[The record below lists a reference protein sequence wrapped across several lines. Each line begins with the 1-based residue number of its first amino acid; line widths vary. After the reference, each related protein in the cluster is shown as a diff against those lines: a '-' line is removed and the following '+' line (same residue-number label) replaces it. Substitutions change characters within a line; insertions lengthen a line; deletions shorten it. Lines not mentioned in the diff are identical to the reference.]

1 MAVTAEVNNKITSR
15 QTPPGDYSGGLT
27 TETGSLGIR
36 LGSGTGDFKINKRFM
51 DVRTL
56 GIGATE
62 DLDLKT
68 LTDDAAVALDL
79 DEVRYLRISA
89 AEGNAAAITVKP
101 GAANGWAGAAALI
114 TDPSD
119 ILVIMPGCAVTYEA
133 FLDGSNVVDATH
145 KVINVT
151 NGSGAA
157 TATYTITI
165 FGCT

>member
-15 QTPPGDYSGGLT
+15 QTAPGDYGGGIT

-36 LGSGTGDFKINKRFM
+36 LGSGTGDYKVNKRFM

-56 GIGATE
+56 AIGATE

-68 LTDDAAVALDL
+68 LTDDAGVALDL
-79 DEVRYLRISA
+79 DEVRLIRIEA
-89 AEGNAAAITVKP
+89 AVGNAANIEVKP
-101 GAANGWAGAAALI
+101 GAANGWAGATGWLK
-114 TDPSD
+114 DPSD
-119 ILVIMPGCAVTYEA
+119 IKPIPPGSATQDEN
-133 FLDGSNVVDATH
+133 FQDGSNVVDATH
-145 KVINVT
+145 KVLTVT
-151 NGSGAA
+151 NMSGAA